1 MKRTGYDFHQLQSS
15 CDCSVICGQHWVKR
29 LDVLQGP
36 WKGRVPA
43 DAGVVL
49 EIDVER
55 VTSGNRS
62 SHTDSGESALD
73 SRCVSHVKDDDL
85 LL

>member
-1 MKRTGYDFHQLQSS
+1 MSFISYNHANNPFSDILPHQ
-15 CDCSVICGQHWVKR
+15 ITEG

-49 EIDVER
+49 EVDVGR
-55 VTSGNRS
+55 VKSVNRS

-73 SRCVSHVKDDDL
+73 SRCVPHVKHDDL
-85 LL
+85 LV